1 MGLNLASTGDT
12 VACVTRGYRPG
23 MAMTRQFVRPL
34 LGAFFVAN
42 GVDSLRNAEAL
53 ARDAKPVTD
62 RFVPLVEKAAPGGT
76 PVPTEPVTWVRINGA
91 VQVVAAAAFV
101 TGRAPRLAAGVLA
114 ATLVPSTAARYRF
127 WEASDP
133 DARREQLTHFFKNV
147 SLTGG
152 LLIAAGD
159 TEGRPGMAWR
169 ARRAARDARREARH
183 LAHSAKREA
192 RRVKAELT

>member
-1 MGLNLASTGDT
+1 
-12 VACVTRGYRPG
+12 
-23 MAMTRQFVRPL
+23 MTRLFVRPL

-53 ARDAKPVTD
+53 AREAKPMTD
-62 RFVPLVEKAAPGGT
+62 RFLPLVEKAAPDGT
-76 PVPTEPVTWVRINGA
+76 PIPTEPVTWVRINGA
-91 VQVVAAAAFV
+91 VQITAAAALA
-101 TGRAPRLAAGVLA
+101 TGKFPRVAAGVLA
-114 ATLVPSTAARYRF
+114 VSLVPSTATRYRF

-133 DARREQLTHFFKNV
+133 GVRREQLTHFLKNV

-152 LLIAAGD
+152 LLIAASD
-159 TEGRPGMAWR
+159 TEGKPGIAWR

-192 RRVKAELT
+192 KLVKAELI

>member
-1 MGLNLASTGDT
+1 
-12 VACVTRGYRPG
+12 
-23 MAMTRQFVRPL
+23 MTRLFVRPL

-53 ARDAKPVTD
+53 AREAKPVTD
-62 RFVPLVEKAAPGGT
+62 RFLPLVEKAAPNGT
-76 PVPTEPVTWVRINGA
+76 PIPTDAVTWVRINGA
-91 VQVVAAAAFV
+91 VQIAAAAALA
-101 TGRAPRLAAGVLA
+101 TGKFPRVAAGVLA
-114 ATLVPSTAARYRF
+114 ASLVPSTAARYRF

-133 DARREQLTHFFKNV
+133 GERRAQLTHFLKNV

-159 TEGRPGMAWR
+159 TEGRPGIAWR

-192 RRVKAELT
+192 KLVKAELT

>member
-1 MGLNLASTGDT
+1 
-12 VACVTRGYRPG
+12 

-53 ARDAKPVTD
+53 AQEAKPVTD
-62 RFVPLVEKAAPGGT
+62 RFVPLVEKAAPDGT
-76 PVPTEPVTWVRINGA
+76 PVPTDAVTWVRINGA
-91 VQVVAAAAFV
+91 VQVVAAAALV

-127 WEASDP
+127 WETSDP
-133 DARREQLTHFFKNV
+133 DARREQVTHFFKNV

-192 RRVKAELT
+192 KRVKAELT

>member
-1 MGLNLASTGDT
+1 MAVSRLLA
-12 VACVTRGYRPG
+12 
-23 MAMTRQFVRPL
+23 RPL

-42 GVDSLRNAEAL
+42 GVDSIRNAEAL
-53 ARDAKPVTD
+53 AQDAKPVTD
-62 RFVPLVEKAAPGGT
+62 RFVPLVERSAPGGV
-76 PVPTEPVTWVRINGA
+76 PVPSNPATWVRINGA
-91 VQVVAAAAFV
+91 VQVVAAGALI
-101 TGRAPRLAAGVLA
+101 TGHFPRIASGVLA
-114 ATLVPSTAARYRF
+114 ASLVPSTAARYRF

-133 DARREQLTHFFKNV
+133 ADRRQQLVHFFKNL

-159 TEGRPGMAWR
+159 TEGRPGLAWR

-192 RRVKAELT
+192 KLVKAELT